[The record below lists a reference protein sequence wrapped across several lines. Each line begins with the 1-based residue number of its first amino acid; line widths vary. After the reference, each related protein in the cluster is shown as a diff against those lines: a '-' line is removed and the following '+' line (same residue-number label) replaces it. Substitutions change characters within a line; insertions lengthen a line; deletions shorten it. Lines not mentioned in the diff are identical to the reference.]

1 MANTLP
7 SIGDWYQKP
16 GGDLLEVVALDE
28 ADATI
33 EIQYFDGT
41 VEEVDFDAWYDMSCT
56 SAEAPEDYSGSL
68 DITAEDYASRR
79 DVAGEKV
86 WGDPLDFFDQS
97 DKGR

>member
-7 SIGDWYQKP
+7 SIGGWYQKP
-16 GGDLLEVVALDE
+16 RGDLLEVVALDE

-68 DITAEDYASRR
+68 DITAEDYTSRR

-97 DKGR
+97 DKVR